1 PRDGGDR
8 SPRLAHRAGHRAR
21 CPRGGERLGGL
32 WHRAAGRQRSAGE
45 RAPEH
50 HPRRPG
56 RRRVVREDRPPGN
69 PAGHSADIPA
79 RRPRRPRERAQHVR
93 PHLRHDAWRSAVPH
107 GDDGPR
113 DVSPHGAEGQCRP
126 GRGGHGDPVHD
137 QPGPRRGVRHHLAA
151 RDPKME
157 LVRLSGLQRLARAAA
172 VGLALAFAVLPLLWV
187 VSIAVRPGTQAVY
200 PISILP
206 TSLTLDNITGVLFAS
221 NGIWLMAG
229 TFRQIP
235 VRLEQ
240 AARIDGAGT
249 VLTMRRVVL
258 PLAIPGILVVA
269 TLAFIDGWNSFS
281 LPLILIPKA
290 AAQPY
295 TVALQRYIQEI

>member
-1 PRDGGDR
+1 MD
-8 SPRLAHRAGHRAR
+8 
-21 CPRGGERLGGL
+21 
-32 WHRAAGRQRSAGE
+32 
-45 RAPEH
+45 
-50 HPRRPG
+50 
-56 RRRVVREDRPPGN
+56 
-69 PAGHSADIPA
+69 
-79 RRPRRPRERAQHVR
+79 
-93 PHLRHDAWRSAVPH
+93 
-107 GDDGPR
+107 
-113 DVSPHGAEGQCRP
+113 
-126 GRGGHGDPVHD
+126 
-137 QPGPRRGVRHHLAA
+137 
-151 RDPKME
+151 
-157 LVRLSGLQRLARAAA
+157 LVRLSGLQRLVRAAA

-206 TSLTLDNITGVLFAS
+206 TSLTLDNITGVLFGSNGIGLVPYRNAAFYGLTSAVITAVAS
-221 NGIWLMAG
+221 TLGGYALARYNMRSGEGLLVVILALSFLPSASRIVPLFILTSAAGMYGTAQAVILAYAAGSIPLGIWLMAG

-235 VRLEQ
+235 IRLEQ

-258 PLAIPGILVVA
+258 PLAIPGILVVG

-295 TVALQRYIQEI
+295 TVALQRYIQEIGYGINWPLLSAGSLVALVPVLSVFAVLQRRLVRVGGLGGAIRG